1 MTILT
6 YHAVDPL
13 WTGPLSVHPAAFEE
27 QLAWIVAHR
36 RVVSLT
42 DLVDRVPDGASKS
55 LVALTFD
62 DGFGSVLEH
71 AVPILA
77 RFDVPFTIF
86 LIAKMYDGSGS
97 TVDWVDWPPSH
108 PLRTLDPSEVR
119 HLQARGAAFGS
130 HSYLHA
136 DMTTLGYERALAD
149 LVRSRE
155 TLRELLGE
163 DVTQLAYPRG
173 RHDDEV
179 RRAAA
184 AAGFTQAFGLS
195 VAPGVRGAHA
205 LPRVGVYPADRDWSL
220 GVKTAP
226 VYGRLRASP
235 NYYRFRRWIQRYRP
249 GSPLLVLSLS

>member
-1 MTILT
+1 VTILT

-13 WTGPLSVHPAAFEE
+13 WTGHLSVHPATFEE
-27 QLAWIVAHR
+27 QLAWIVEHR

-42 DLVDRVPDGASKS
+42 ELVDHVPDGASKD

-97 TVDWVDWPPSH
+97 TVDWVDWPPNH

-119 HLQARGAAFGS
+119 DLQAHGATFGS

-136 DMTTLGYERALAD
+136 DMTTLGYDQALAD

-155 TLRELLGE
+155 TLGQLLGE
-163 DVTQLAYPRG
+163 EVTQLAYPRG
-173 RHDDEV
+173 RHDDDV
-179 RRAAA
+179 RNAAV

-195 VAPGVRGAHA
+195 VAPAIRGMHA
-205 LPRVGVYPADRDWSL
+205 LPRVGVYPSDRDWSL
-220 GVKTAP
+220 RLKTEP

-235 NYYRFRRWIQRYRP
+235 KYYRFRRGIERYRP
-249 GSPLLVLSLS
+249 GSPPS